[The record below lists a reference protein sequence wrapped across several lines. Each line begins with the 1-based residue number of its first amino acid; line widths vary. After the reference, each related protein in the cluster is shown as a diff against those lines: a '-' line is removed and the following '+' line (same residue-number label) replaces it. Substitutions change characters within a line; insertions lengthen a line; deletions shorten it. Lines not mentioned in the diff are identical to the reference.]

1 VVGIPLLLVVNQKE
15 LRQLRIIGLYS
26 IETVVIAVRFE
37 YRVVRLHGDID
48 GGFTFDGQIGFKLT
62 VT

>member
-1 VVGIPLLLVVNQKE
+1 MVVNQKE

-26 IETVVIAVRFE
+26 IETAVIVVRFE

>member
-26 IETVVIAVRFE
+26 IETAVI
-37 YRVVRLHGDID
+37 VVRLNGDID